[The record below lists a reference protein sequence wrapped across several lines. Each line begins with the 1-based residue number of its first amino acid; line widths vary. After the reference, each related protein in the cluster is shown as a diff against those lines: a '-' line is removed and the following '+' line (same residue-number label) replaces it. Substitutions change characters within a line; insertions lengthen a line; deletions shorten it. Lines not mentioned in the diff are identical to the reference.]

1 LWDERFFKKNQYSVT
16 KMVFDRFT
24 SQFLV
29 KPVCLVVTPART
41 MTSWEW
47 VAEIMALHLQKK
59 TTCAPIF
66 TFVQGKFNFGTLARA
81 SALTQA
87 TSEVYRVQHRSK
99 ETV

>member
-1 LWDERFFKKNQYSVT
+1 
-16 KMVFDRFT
+16 MVFDRFT

-59 TTCAPIF
+59 QHVPRYLLLFKENLILAPL
-66 TFVQGKFNFGTLARA
+66 QGH
-81 SALTQA
+81 
-87 TSEVYRVQHRSK
+87 QH
-99 ETV
+99 